1 MLLGHCQIREVQP
14 LVILTA
20 MVTLVRDPI
29 SHCVPYCLREL
40 TSTLPP
46 LRSGAKKDLLVFATT
61 EALILLND
69 GTGNFTNLEG
79 DVDFEGYDGTC
90 FDASGDG
97 RMSIWT
103 TQMESNVYYYIGRGS
118 WPIELHSGGG
128 DASSYRDATKF
139 MVPVD
144 VDGDGDMVRL
154 SSICTGCLSWMCLLT
169 LISLP
174 CWPRI

>member
-1 MLLGHCQIREVQP
+1 MLLGRRQIREVQP

-20 MVTLVRDPI
+20 MVTLVSDPI
-29 SHCVPYCLREL
+29 SYCVPYCLREL

-69 GTGNFTNLEG
+69 GTGNFTDLEG

-103 TQMESNVYYYIGRGS
+103 TQMESNVYYYIARGS
-118 WPIELHSGGG
+118 WPIELLLKGATQAPTGMRQNSWCPLTWTAMGTWYVYHQFAL
-128 DASSYRDATKF
+128 DASR
-139 MVPVD
+139 
-144 VDGDGDMVRL
+144 
-154 SSICTGCLSWMCLLT
+154 GCVC
-169 LISLP
+169 
-174 CWPRI
+174 